1 MGESSTH
8 KKILTT
14 RRLSE
19 FFLPKFTAVQDCDD
33 DDDKGS
39 VRGWQKLVFALPHP
53 QMFIF
58 LSRSQNVTNFPLF
71 SLFSP
76 KTVTISISHLSHEK
90 EEDDDEEKNYNS
102 MRYIYFCSLFLSPRA
117 THLKKMP
124 KPYRVTPPHR

>member
-1 MGESSTH
+1 MGESIAH

-14 RRLSE
+14 RRLNE
-19 FFLPKFTAVQDCDD
+19 FSLPKFTAVHNCDD

-71 SLFSP
+71 SLSFFLFIFP
-76 KTVTISISHLSHEK
+76 QNSHDINK
-90 EEDDDEEKNYNS
+90 
-102 MRYIYFCSLFLSPRA
+102 SLEP
-117 THLKKMP
+117 
-124 KPYRVTPPHR
+124 